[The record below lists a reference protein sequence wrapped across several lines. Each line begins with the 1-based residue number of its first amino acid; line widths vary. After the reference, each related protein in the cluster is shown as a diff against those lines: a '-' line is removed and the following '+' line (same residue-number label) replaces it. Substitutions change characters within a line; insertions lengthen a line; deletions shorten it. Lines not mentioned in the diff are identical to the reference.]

1 MAGRAEI
8 TRRDR
13 KPAPFRN
20 LPPHVRLFADHLAAA
35 LAARILR
42 EIRAGDWDTIGCEP
56 EEGRGEPKD
65 DDGK

>member
-8 TRRDR
+8 ARRDR
-13 KPAPFRN
+13 KPARFHN

-35 LAARILR
+35 LATRILR
-42 EIRAGDWDTIGCEP
+42 EIREAEWDTIGCKP

-65 DDGK
+65 DEGK

>member
-8 TRRDR
+8 AKRDR
-13 KPAPFRN
+13 KPAPFHN
-20 LPPHVRLFADHLAAA
+20 LPRHVRLFADHLAAA

-42 EIRAGDWDTIGCEP
+42 EIREGQWNTIGCKP

-65 DDGK
+65 DEGK